1 MSRHGDVTLAWA
13 DGEYTFRLA
22 IAQLREL
29 QEKCD
34 AGPLELYR
42 RMFSGKWRLDDV
54 RETIRL
60 GLIGGGQVPPA
71 AALKLVIRYVDDRPL
86 MESVDVA
93 RVVLGVILL
102 PIEDDP
108 LKKAD
113 PAGEAKS
120 QQNSPSPVSTEP
132 EQQSDSPP
140 TKSTDARS
148 GNLQQPSRDGMQST
162 ALQ

>member
-1 MSRHGDVTLAWA
+1 MSRHGDVTLVWA

-42 RMFSGKWRLDDV
+42 RMLIGNWRLDDI

-86 MESVDVA
+86 LESAEIA
-93 RVVLGVILL
+93 RVILGVILL
-102 PIEDDP
+102 PVEDDP

-113 PAGEAKS
+113 PAGEMTS
-120 QQNSPSPVSTEP
+120 RENSPSPVSTEP
-132 EQQSDSPP
+132 EQQSGSAQA
-140 TKSTDARS
+140 KLTDFPS
-148 GNLQQPSRDGMQST
+148 GSLQQPSKGGTPST

>member
-42 RMFSGKWRLDDV
+42 RMFTGKWRLDDV

-60 GLIGGGQVPPA
+60 GLIGGGTPPA

-86 MESVDVA
+86 MESMDIA

-102 PIEDDP
+102 PVEDDP

-113 PAGEAKS
+113 PAGDERTAE
-120 QQNSPSPVSTEP
+120 NSPSPVSTEP
-132 EQQSDSPP
+132 EPQSGSAQA
-140 TKSTDARS
+140 KLTDFPS
-148 GNLQQPSRDGMQST
+148 GSLQQPSRDGTPST